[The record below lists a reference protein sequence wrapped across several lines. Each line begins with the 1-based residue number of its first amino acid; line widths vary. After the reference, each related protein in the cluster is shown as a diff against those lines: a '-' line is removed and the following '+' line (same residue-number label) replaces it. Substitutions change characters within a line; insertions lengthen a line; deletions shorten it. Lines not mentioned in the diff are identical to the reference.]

1 MNSWKLH
8 NLLKGMPRAYG
19 TDLYVISAGELT
31 KVGRSK
37 HCQKRLQEIARGM
50 PWSDC
55 RLVATFPG
63 LGFAEPWVHRALQ
76 DYERRGEWFWMP
88 PEVALRVVA
97 KQLETLALCDR
108 MDAFA
113 ASPV

>member
-1 MNSWKLH
+1 
-8 NLLKGMPRAYG
+8 MPRAYG

-37 HCQKRLQEIARGM
+37 HCQKRLKEISAGM
-50 PWSDC
+50 PWTEC

>member
-1 MNSWKLH
+1 
-8 NLLKGMPRAYG
+8 MPRAYG
-19 TDLYVISAGELT
+19 TDLYIISAIELT

-37 HCQKRLQEIARGM
+37 HCQKRLQEIAHGM
-50 PWSDC
+50 PFSEC
-55 RLVATFPG
+55 RLVATFAG
-63 LGFAEPWVHRALQ
+63 LGKAERWIHRALQ

-88 PEVALRVVA
+88 PEVARRVVA

-108 MDAFA
+108 MDAFV